1 MTKKQFVLRID
12 FYKFKRIHPIVL
24 ISILLLLFGN
34 SALAQKR
41 VYQTERLSTSA
52 PLIDGFIDDE
62 AWETIEWGDNFI
74 QRDPYENAP
83 PSQQTAFKILYDDN
97 NIYVAIRA
105 YDSIPEKIEKRLT
118 RRDGFQGDWVAV
130 AFDSYNDDLTAFVFS
145 VNASGVKGDVIVTN
159 DTDIDET
166 WNPVWYVK
174 TSIDELGWVA
184 EMKIPL
190 TQLRFSDKKEHV
202 WGLEVMRQLFRKEEF
217 SIWQM
222 VPQEASG
229 WVSEWGELR
238 GIKNINPKK
247 EIELLPYAMLKYE
260 TSEKEE
266 GNPFATGSEW
276 GYNAGLDGKVAIT
289 NDLTLNFTV
298 NPDFGQVEA
307 DPSEVNLTAFESF
320 FEEKRPFFV
329 EGANIFDYPLTGGDG
344 PFSSDNLFYSRRIGR
359 QPQYEP
365 ELADNEYSKTPEFT
379 TILGAAKLSGKTQ
392 NGWSIGIL
400 ESLTREEKA
409 IIDNK
414 GERRKETVEPLT
426 NFFNT
431 RIQKDINKGNTTMG
445 GIFTATNRF
454 INDSTLDFLPKSAY
468 TGGLDFANFW
478 DNKSYY
484 LSTKAIFSTVNG
496 STEAITELQE
506 SPQRY
511 YQRPDAN
518 HLTLDTTLTSLT
530 GTGGTIEGGKI
541 GGGHWSFG
549 GWSTW
554 RSPGLELNDQGYL
567 RGGDFINQVLWVG
580 YRIWEPF
587 SIFRS
592 VNINAATWGG
602 WDFGGQSLY
611 KGININLNAQ
621 FTNYWRFGFGVNRDG
636 LDVNRHELRGGPA
649 LLLPGAWNN
658 WINISTD
665 NRKKLSLGLFMH
677 NRWFDNKYAHSI
689 GGGLSIEYRPLDF
702 LQISLSPG
710 YFKESNSIIYIETID
725 YNQDNRYITSHI
737 DQEYVNM
744 DIRIDLSI
752 TPDLSIQYWG
762 QPFIFSGDY
771 SEFKKVVDPMNKD
784 ISQQYH
790 IYNNNEISYDEANNK
805 YLIDETGNGI
815 TDYTF
820 GNPDFSFFEF
830 RSNLVIRWEYIPGS
844 TAYLVWSQGRT
855 GDHPNGQFSLSDN
868 INRLSLLTPSN
879 TFLLKVSY
887 RFSF

>member
-1 MTKKQFVLRID
+1 MILDFNKFNKIQPSIFITFLLVL
-12 FYKFKRIHPIVL
+12 FTL
-24 ISILLLLFGN
+24 SIF
-34 SALAQKR
+34 AQKR
-41 VYQTERLSTSA
+41 VYQTERLSTS
-52 PLIDGFIDDE
+52 PPVIDGFIDDE
-62 AWETIEWGDNFI
+62 AWETIYWGNNFI

-105 YDSIPEKIEKRLT
+105 YDSVPEKIERRLT
-118 RRDGFQGDWVAV
+118 RRDEFQGDWVAI
-130 AFDSYNDDLTAFVFS
+130 AFDSYNDDLTAFAFS
-145 VNASGVKGDVIVTN
+145 VNAAGVKGDVIATN
-159 DTDIDET
+159 DTDMDDT

-174 TSIDELGWVA
+174 TSIDDLGWVA
-184 EMKIPL
+184 EMQIPL
-190 TQLRFSDKKEHV
+190 TQLRFSDKEEHV
-202 WGLEVMRQLFRKEEF
+202 WGLEVMRQFFRKEEF
-217 SIWQM
+217 SVWQM

-229 WVSEWGELR
+229 WVSEWGELT

-247 EIELLPYAMLKYE
+247 EIELLPYAMIKYE
-260 TSEKEE
+260 TSEKEA
-266 GNPFATGSEW
+266 GNPFATGSER

-320 FEEKRPFFV
+320 FAEKRPFFV
-329 EGANIFDYPLTGGDG
+329 EGANIFDYPLTNGDG

-365 ELADNEYSKTPEFT
+365 DISEGEYAKTPEFT

-409 IIDNK
+409 IIDNN
-414 GERRKETVEPLT
+414 GERREETVEPLT

-431 RIQKDINKGNTTMG
+431 RIQKDINKGNTTIG
-445 GIFTATNRF
+445 GMFTATNRF
-454 INDSTLDFLPKSAY
+454 INDSTLEFLPKSAY
-468 TGGLDFANFW
+468 TGGIDFANFW
-478 DNKSYY
+478 DEKSYY
-484 LSTKAIFSTVNG
+484 LSTKAVFSTVSG
-496 STEAITELQE
+496 TTEAITELQE

-511 YQRPDAN
+511 YQRPDAD
-518 HLTLDTTLTSLT
+518 HLSLDTSLTSLT

-541 GGGHWSFG
+541 GGGHWRFG
-549 GWSTW
+549 GWTTW

-567 RGGDFINQVLWVG
+567 RGSDFVNQVIWVG

-602 WDFGGQSLY
+602 WDFGGLSLY
-611 KGININLNAQ
+611 KGVNINLNAQ
-621 FTNYWRFGFGVNRDG
+621 FKNYWRLGFGVNRDG

-658 WINISTD
+658 WVNIHSD
-665 NRKKLSLGLFMH
+665 SRKKLSFGIFMH
-677 NRWFDNKYAHSI
+677 NTWFDDNYARSF
-689 GGGLSIEYRPLDF
+689 GGGLNLEYRPLDF

-710 YFKESNSIIYIETID
+710 YYRESNSIIYIETTD
-725 YNQDNRYITSHI
+725 YNLDQRYITSHI
-737 DQEYVNM
+737 NQEYVNM
-744 DIRIDLSI
+744 DIRINVSI

-762 QPFIFSGDY
+762 QPFVFSGNY

-784 ISQQYH
+784 IMQQY
-790 IYNNNEISYDEANNK
+790 YTFTEDEIFHDKDETE
-805 YLIDETGNGI
+805 YFIDENGDGTI
-815 TDYTF
+815 DYSF
-820 GNPDFSFFEF
+820 ENPNFSFFEF

-855 GDHPNGQFSLSDN
+855 GDHPDGRFSLSDN
-868 INRLSLLTPSN
+868 IERLSLLTPSN